1 MSHVTLL
8 MWLYNFRFKAQELE
22 FALFIYLC
30 KQWSL
35 IFTILRKKKQVQ
47 STKIVTCYTLE
58 LEWHSCHMSQVTII
72 GNSHTPSMIL
82 DYPHQWLFSNKQLVC
97 IMKSYCIDHSHV
109 INDKDDSSM
118 KTSQPLILGSFLESL
133 NQNCTDVRPRILR
146 ILKKSSRM
154 NLYRFLSVCR
164 PDNDP
169 IDCPRFLR
177 INRMIK
183 LIHLSLFITS
193 SLIHFIIHI
202 NNIHLLKWHL
212 VVRFIV
218 RDAIIFCRME
228 FRFAIKFGRHCL
240 SHTLKPD
247 RSYNRFEFG
256 WFGRTKASQ
265 IASTPQK
272 YGYQQ
277 PKSDDIK
284 TKSDFLSVRM

>member
-1 MSHVTLL
+1 MTLL
-8 MWLYNFRFKAQELE
+8 
-22 FALFIYLC
+22 
-30 KQWSL
+30 
-35 IFTILRKKKQVQ
+35 
-47 STKIVTCYTLE
+47 IV
-58 LEWHSCHMSQVTII
+58 
-72 GNSHTPSMIL
+72 L
-82 DYPHQWLFSNKQLVC
+82 D
-97 IMKSYCIDHSHV
+97 
-109 INDKDDSSM
+109 
-118 KTSQPLILGSFLESL
+118 
-133 NQNCTDVRPRILR
+133 
-146 ILKKSSRM
+146 
-154 NLYRFLSVCR
+154 
-164 PDNDP
+164 
-169 IDCPRFLR
+169 LR

-272 YGYQQ
+272 YGYRRRYQN
-277 PKSDDIK
+277 KIRFSIGANVIIK
-284 TKSDFLSVRM
+284 RNCVFNGWLSAKLVNGSYIFNVYQDFKTLKTQFYIFHRSNGP